1 MGSRLDLLKQIA
13 HGLAVQFGDLCEVVI
28 HDLAQKDIEHSI
40 VYIENGHI
48 TGRQLGDGPSR
59 IVFDTLSSE
68 PALIKDRLSYLT
80 KSENGQILKSS
91 TMYIRGEDD
100 RVDYIFSVNF
110 DITALLPVETAINT
124 LISTEYE
131 QNLSDDSSNTV
142 QPQEITH
149 NVSDLLDSLIEQALA
164 MTGKPVAAMT
174 REDKIQI
181 VHFLDNAGAFLIT
194 KSGDKIAA
202 LLGISKFTLY
212 NYMDAGNK
220 LNPDE

>member
-1 MGSRLDLLKQIA
+1 MGPRLDLLKQIA
-13 HGLAVQFGDLCEVVI
+13 HGLAVHFGDLCEVVI
-28 HDLAQKDIEHSI
+28 HDLTQEAIEHSI

-100 RVDYIFSVNF
+100 RIEYIFSVNF
-110 DITALLPVETAINT
+110 DITALLPVETAINS

-131 QNLSDDSSNTV
+131 HSLAEDSAETV
-142 QPQEITH
+142 QPPEITH

-181 VHFLDNAGAFLIT
+181 V
-194 KSGDKIAA
+194 
-202 LLGISKFTLY
+202 
-212 NYMDAGNK
+212 
-220 LNPDE
+220 